1 MVPEAAPAPAPAP
14 RPNEG
19 PVRQGFVGYV
29 YVGALKWRVMLRLHP
44 VVDGWRGRLWFSQA
58 GGAEVWDTEE
68 FAGESAEA
76 LLRRARLLSAE
87 ELIRRCRSSAGERR
101 RYFALRAVTDDLLA
115 QVRALNRVAVGASG
129 RACACWWTGSA
140 TSPGGL
146 RRPCA
151 AACRAGSRSGRRP
164 GSWRYTTST
173 AAARL
178 PRERS
183 P

>member
-115 QVRALNRVAVGASG
+115 QVRALNRVAVGAAGRERDAARAAQEIARLEARMRLLVDGIRDVAG
-129 RACACWWTGSA
+129 RA
-140 TSPGGL
+140 
-146 RRPCA
+146 
-151 AACRAGSRSGRRP
+151 
-164 GSWRYTTST
+164 
-173 AAARL
+173 
-178 PRERS
+178 
-183 P
+183 